1 MGPLRTW
8 PVSKMIFESI
18 AAVTAAISGINS
30 LVSAVKE
37 GNANVNS
44 ILDRMTGIQDGMN
57 KLELEKRESVTQP
70 LTPQEAMKLAWAR
83 QSIDRYNEELRMIC
97 HMSNDGQKF
106 WDAYQNALQ
115 ESRNAHAASIKAAI
129 AKKKARK
136 QLLHDI
142 FLYTIVGVV
151 GLLVAGIVITMI
163 ILAFGA

>member
-70 LTPQEAMKLAWAR
+70 LTPQ
-83 QSIDRYNEELRMIC
+83 
-97 HMSNDGQKF
+97 KF